1 MKKRIIGIFTIFV
14 ILFASLLLISRL
26 SSQKVLAQASCPEYI
41 NPDSLECLD
50 YLRNQ
55 LGSLQ
60 NQQGNIQKLLK
71 DEEYQQLSLQD
82 KITYINNLIAQTEQK
97 IKSLQIEI
105 AATDVEIR
113 LFQQEITRNEDI
125 VSILKQE
132 INTLSTSVN
141 ERITESYKYSF
152 INQFELF
159 LDIKNFSS
167 VLRKSKYL
175 ATTRN
180 NDKKALEQYT
190 NTVSELELVEAELE
204 DNKAQLELKR
214 ASREE
219 EKSELGETINTL
231 DSQKKEREKLLAESK
246 IKEAQLLAVYQ
257 QNIKKLSDLDRAIIN
272 YINTHESEI
281 VDSGYVTTNVAIG
294 RMGNTGKSDGSHL
307 HFGLNSGKRY
317 VIGGVSYGYFWSD
330 INLFD
335 GGYLVKGPN
344 SFMQWGPPCSWGTP
358 CPWWSP
364 FVYSGS
370 KKIPLSGAYILMTQ
384 TEHQGNAIDL
394 VSYSRNEWG
403 YKNEGAPVYPIMAGQ
418 LYKGVDGYGGKYAY
432 VKHGNGMVSVYLHLQ

>member
-1 MKKRIIGIFTIFV
+1 MKKRFIGIFTIFV
-14 ILFASLLLISRL
+14 ILFASLLLISHL

-246 IKEAQLLAVYQ
+246 IKEA
-257 QNIKKLSDLDRAIIN
+257 
-272 YINTHESEI
+272 
-281 VDSGYVTTNVAIG
+281 
-294 RMGNTGKSDGSHL
+294 
-307 HFGLNSGKRY
+307 
-317 VIGGVSYGYFWSD
+317 
-330 INLFD
+330 
-335 GGYLVKGPN
+335 
-344 SFMQWGPPCSWGTP
+344 
-358 CPWWSP
+358 
-364 FVYSGS
+364 
-370 KKIPLSGAYILMTQ
+370 
-384 TEHQGNAIDL
+384 
-394 VSYSRNEWG
+394 
-403 YKNEGAPVYPIMAGQ
+403 
-418 LYKGVDGYGGKYAY
+418 
-432 VKHGNGMVSVYLHLQ
+432 

>member
-1 MKKRIIGIFTIFV
+1 MKKRIIGIFTVFTI
-14 ILFASLLLISRL
+14 ILISVLTL
-26 SSQKVLAQASCPEYI
+26 SQWSSKKVLAQASCPPYI

-71 DEEYQQLSLQD
+71 NEEYQQLSLQD
-82 KITYINNLIAQTEQK
+82 KITYINNLITQTEQK

-105 AATDVEIR
+105 AATEVEIR
-113 LFQQEITRNEDI
+113 LLQLEITRNEDI

-132 INTLSTSVN
+132 INTLSDSVN

-167 VLRKSKYL
+167 ILRKSKYI

-180 NDKKALEQYT
+180 NDKKALEEYSK
-190 NTVSELELVEAELE
+190 TVLELELVEAKLE
-204 DNKAQLELKR
+204 ENKTQLESKR

-219 EKSELGETINTL
+219 EKAELGETVKDL
-231 DSQKKEREKLLAESK
+231 DSQKAERERLLAESK
-246 IKEAQLLAVYQ
+246 IKEAQLLATYQ
-257 QNIKKLSDLDRAIIN
+257 QNIKKLSDLDKAIIN

-281 VDSGYVTTNVAIG
+281 VDSGYVTTGVAIG
-294 RMGNTGKSDGSHL
+294 RMGNTGLSSGSHL
-307 HFGLNSGKRY
+307 HFGLNSGTKY
-317 VIGGVSYGYFWSD
+317 SGWGYFYSD
-330 INLFD
+330 INLFSN
-335 GGYLVKGPN
+335 GYLRNAGN
-344 SFMQWGPPCSWGTP
+344 SFLYWPAYNWY
-358 CPWWSP
+358 SP
-364 FVYSGS
+364 IIVAGS
-370 KKIPLSGAYILMTQ
+370 TRNPLSGNYILMTQ

-403 YKNEGAPVYPIMAGQ
+403 YKNEGAPVYPIMPGQ

-432 VKHGNGMVSVYLHLQ
+432 VKHGNGMVSVYLHLL

>member
-1 MKKRIIGIFTIFV
+1 MKRLGITILVV
-14 ILFASLLLISRL
+14 ITVVLSTFLLVRL
-26 SSQKVLAQASCPEYI
+26 DDNNKVLAQTSCPSYI

-55 LGSLQ
+55 LGLLQ

-71 DEEYQQLSLQD
+71 NEEYQQLSLQE
-82 KITYINNLIAQTEQK
+82 KIKYINNVIAQTEQN

-105 AATDVEIR
+105 AATDVEIH
-113 LFQQEITRNEDI
+113 LLQVEITENEDN

-132 INTLSTSVN
+132 INTLSSTVN
-141 ERITESYKYSF
+141 QRITESYKYSF

-159 LDIKNFSS
+159 LDVKNFSS

-180 NDKKALEQYT
+180 NDKKALEEYASS
-190 NTVSELELVEAELE
+190 VSELERVEAKLE
-204 DNKAQLELKR
+204 NNKNELELKR
-214 ASREE
+214 SSREE
-219 EKSELGETINTL
+219 EKTELAQTVQTL
-231 DSQKKEREKLLAESK
+231 DTQKSEREKLLAESK
-246 IKEAQLLAVYQ
+246 AKEAQLLAAYQ
-257 QNIKKLSDLDRAIIN
+257 QNIRKLSDLDRAIIN

-281 VDSGYVTTNVAIG
+281 VDSGYVTTSVAIG
-294 RMGNTGKSDGSHL
+294 RMGNTGLSNGSHL

-317 VIGGVSYGYFWSD
+317 DGWGYFYSD
-330 INLFD
+330 VNLFA
-335 GGYLVKGPN
+335 GGYLRKAGN
-344 SFMQWGPPCSWGTP
+344 SFLYWPSDNWY
-358 CPWWSP
+358 SP
-364 FVYSGS
+364 IIVAGS
-370 KKIPLSGAYILMTQ
+370 ARNPLSGNYILMTQ

-403 YKNEGAPVYPIMAGQ
+403 YKNEGAPVYPILPGQ

-432 VKHGNGMVSVYLHLQ
+432 IKHGSAYGGMVSVYLHLQ